1 MRRIFVCICVLLIA
15 AGAFAQERRGIS
27 RPPVSSSFLGPMI
40 DRMDADS
47 RLKTAGVRRDAFI
60 VSQVIAAVGDLED
73 FQRNAAMEKAHDH
86 IEAAVKRAR
95 ENPTASRQ
103 TFEVLDKERDL
114 INKARQQGATADFPS
129 LKREMMKQN
138 HFLMQILF
146 TELDDVRKDRQ
157 VFSDLQARLSSMTND
172 IDNSLGEALGAT
184 FDYFRAGG
192 Q

>member
-86 IEAAVKRAR
+86 IEAAVHKCHQEVNVSPGTSESSGRLGTAAY
-95 ENPTASRQ
+95 ASR
-103 TFEVLDKERDL
+103 
-114 INKARQQGATADFPS
+114 
-129 LKREMMKQN
+129 
-138 HFLMQILF
+138 
-146 TELDDVRKDRQ
+146 
-157 VFSDLQARLSSMTND
+157 
-172 IDNSLGEALGAT
+172 
-184 FDYFRAGG
+184 AGRRCE
-192 Q
+192 